1 MRKHKYDIEL
11 GEHRDIIHYS
21 VQQVQDMQ
29 RVKVAE
35 ALVAEEKV
43 SSAELHLYEQHWDLH
58 KNIMT
63 MQEKHSA
70 ILPEHVMVQN
80 NLNHGSVLM
89 SSDREQVEAWAAPL
103 LEEQRGHINAGA
115 HVSAE
120 QETQKAEAAALSSDE
135 LFNNLVVDHGDI
147 NRELHSKSI
156 VANISQGQPQGT
168 VIDHIAYHAVRSASS
183 K

>member
-21 VQQVQDMQ
+21 VQ
-29 RVKVAE
+29 

-43 SSAELHLYEQHWDLH
+43 SSAELHLYEQYLDLH
-58 KNIMT
+58 KNINVLI
-63 MQEKHSA
+63 K
-70 ILPEHVMVQN
+70 N

-103 LEEQRGHINAGA
+103 LEETTAQVESVALQVEQRGHINAGA

-120 QETQKAEAAALSSDE
+120 HVTQKAEAAALYPDE
-135 LFNNLVVDHGDI
+135 LYDNLVVDHGDI
-147 NRELHSKSI
+147 NRELHSKII
-156 VANISQGQPQGT
+156 VAKYRKGQPQGT
-168 VIDHIAYHAVRSASS
+168 AIDHVAYHAVRSATS